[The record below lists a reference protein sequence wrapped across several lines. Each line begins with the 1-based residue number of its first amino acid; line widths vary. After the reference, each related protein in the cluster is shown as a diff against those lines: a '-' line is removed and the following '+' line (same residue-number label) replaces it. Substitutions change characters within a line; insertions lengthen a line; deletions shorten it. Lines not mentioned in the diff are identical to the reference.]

1 MERVKL
7 RIAELRHKK
16 NITQQQL
23 AEIVGVSF
31 QTISKWENGSSMPDI
46 TYLPVLA
53 DYFKVS
59 IDQLMGIVPLNG
71 EEYIKEKTGTGG
83 FWDNKME
90 YLLRTRRNSWNH
102 DYVRFLIE
110 QVWKIDKPVNV
121 LDCGCGFGFLGL
133 LMMPYL
139 PKGSTYTG
147 IDLAE
152 KLLKLGA
159 KLFSETDYEACLIH
173 KDVYD
178 YHAGE
183 RYDLVICQAVLRH
196 LDTPDAFLRKMIEFA
211 KKGAWI
217 ICIDSNRE
225 FECDGLYIDG
235 MDYFSLC
242 SHCGLEKHWRTELNQ
257 QGRDY
262 AAAIRNAHRMRK
274 AGLKDVAVRMN
285 DRVNFVTPESEDYEQ
300 TKQDFVQYNDWN
312 TGLSGEDREERIQ
325 FFMTHGMSRKE
336 ATEYCDRNIAI
347 ADFFQSH
354 PDAAYT
360 FAKGAM
366 ISYGK
371 K

>member
-7 RIAELRHKK
+7 RIAELRHRK

-46 TYLPVLA
+46 AYLPVLA
-53 DYFKVS
+53 EYFKVS
-59 IDQLMGIVPLNG
+59 IDQLMGIVPLR
-71 EEYIKEKTGTGG
+71 EEKYMEEKTGTGD

-90 YLLRTRRNSWNH
+90 YLLRTRKNSWNH
-102 DYVRFLIE
+102 DYVRFLID

-121 LDCGCGFGFLGL
+121 LDCGCGFGFLGM
-133 LMMPYL
+133 LMLPYL

-152 KLLKLGA
+152 KLLELGER
-159 KLFSETDYEACLIH
+159 LFSKTDYKTRLIH
-173 KDVYD
+173 KDVYV
-178 YHAGE
+178 YHAGG

-196 LDTPDAFLRKMIEFA
+196 LDTPDAFLKKMIEFA
-211 KKGAWI
+211 KEGAWI

-242 SHCGLEKHWRTELNQ
+242 RHDGLEKHWRTELEQ

-285 DRVNFVTPESEDYEQ
+285 DRVNFVTPESEDYERA
-300 TKQDFVQYNDWN
+300 KQDFVQYNDWN
-312 TGLSGEDREERIQ
+312 AGLNVEDKEKRIQ
-325 FFMTHGMSRKE
+325 FYMTHGMSRKE
-336 ATEYCDRNIAI
+336 AAEYCDRNNEI
-347 ADFFQSH
+347 ADFFQNH
-354 PDAAYT
+354 LDVEYT
-360 FAKGAM
+360 FVKGTM